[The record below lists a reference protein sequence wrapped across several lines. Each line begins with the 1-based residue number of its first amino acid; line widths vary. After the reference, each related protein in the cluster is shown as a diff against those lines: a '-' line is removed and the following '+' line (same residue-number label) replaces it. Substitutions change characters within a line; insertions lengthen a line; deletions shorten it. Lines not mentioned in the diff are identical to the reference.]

1 MDEVISLLKKELVKT
16 HEAEYEKNS
25 EYRQLLI
32 QAIHTCAIK
41 YPNVADSV
49 VHVLMDFLTDANKVS
64 AVDVIAFVKE
74 VMERFPHLRAGIIEN
89 LVDSL
94 PEMKTG
100 RTMRGALWIIGEYA
114 DQVPCMPCVYLTSL
128 V

>member
-1 MDEVISLLKKELVKT
+1 MDEVIALLKKELVKT

-41 YPNVADSV
+41 FPSVADSV
-49 VHVLMDFLTDANKVS
+49 VHVLMDFLTDGNKVA

-74 VMERFPHLRAGIIEN
+74 VMERFPHLRHSIIERM
-89 LVDSL
+89 LDGF

-100 RTMRGALWIIGEYA
+100 RTLRGALWIIGEYA
-114 DQVPCMPCVYLTSL
+114 VEASCMCFYFWQFGH
-128 V
+128 